1 MAESSRNLERTGLLV
16 LAAAAL
22 GFAGVV
28 VLPRLPWT
36 AHSTYSFVVP
46 IDRGI
51 QTLAPGSSVLAGGL
65 VAGTVVSIDPIR
77 TSPTLVEDD
86 AVRVEFIVPKSLPIY
101 EGAQAR
107 LVSALIGSSTSVSLV
122 DAFSP
127 GSARLASGTEV
138 PWISPASTLERI
150 FGERRWRQI
159 EDIAARFERM
169 SIALPDERRN
179 LSGQVAAIRDE
190 SVAFGERVGRDFV
203 GWSPEKDRIIDR
215 VLEARA
221 AANRARASFDALRS
235 SWQAMVDAFG
245 QVRAKFKTFL
255 PAGGG
260 DIEDLQL
267 LGSLPDARIVAE
279 RFQTLT
285 TAAQAVGP
293 AWRGLVDVVRGPWN
307 WASDDARLSIANMT
321 LAVGQFERIKKD
333 AERDPLG
340 VLGQALGVIAG
351 TIPSEDTLD
360 SFAADEAM
368 RRFVRAT
375 ADVRAASAAV
385 AAWIRLPPP
394 EDAADPIPPELRDW
408 LERSQRE
415 FAEAANALF
424 RTRMTIP

>member
-86 AVRVEFIVPKSLPIY
+86 ALRVEFIVPESLPIY

-127 GSARLASGTEV
+127 GSARLESGTEV

-215 VLEARA
+215 VLEALARLA
-221 AANRARASFDALRS
+221 AARA
-235 SWQAMVDAFG
+235 
-245 QVRAKFKTFL
+245 
-255 PAGGG
+255 
-260 DIEDLQL
+260 
-267 LGSLPDARIVAE
+267 
-279 RFQTLT
+279 
-285 TAAQAVGP
+285 
-293 AWRGLVDVVRGPWN
+293 
-307 WASDDARLSIANMT
+307 
-321 LAVGQFERIKKD
+321 
-333 AERDPLG
+333 
-340 VLGQALGVIAG
+340 
-351 TIPSEDTLD
+351 
-360 SFAADEAM
+360 
-368 RRFVRAT
+368 
-375 ADVRAASAAV
+375 
-385 AAWIRLPPP
+385 
-394 EDAADPIPPELRDW
+394 
-408 LERSQRE
+408 
-415 FAEAANALF
+415 
-424 RTRMTIP
+424 